1 MARCKHGNQVC
12 SQCVVV
18 TDAAKRMSDTINGRL
33 SFSKDWGIRTAW
45 MAFRLSDGGSDN
57 VVYDTRLDAISHQLH
72 ENLCAYFCFRNAM
85 GGTNARDCQIFLDL
99 HRAAYDSNMRLSEP
113 QAPVMI
119 MPTPYHDYRTG
130 RKRG

>member
-1 MARCKHGNQVC
+1 MGRCIHNMEIC
-12 SQCVVV
+12 SKCVVV
-18 TDAAKRMSDTINGRL
+18 TDAAKRMSDIINGRL
-33 SFSKDWGIRTAW
+33 AFSQDWGIRSSW

-57 VVYDTRLDAISHQLH
+57 VVYDTRVDAISHQIH

-85 GGTNARDCQIFLDL
+85 GGTTPRDCQIFLDV

-119 MPTPYHDYRTG
+119 VPTKYHDFRTG
-130 RKRG
+130 RTRG